1 MRLSPRAWFASPFF
15 PWVTGGVLTVLA
27 VPEIRRMDAMSPVIL
42 AATFAATVPLIW
54 RRSHP
59 AVAYVSVAG
68 SFASWLT
75 WGQLWVTACVAGSL
89 GFFTLAR
96 HRVTAPFVLAA
107 CGAAGAFLVNWLRIL
122 RGYYG
127 QYGPEALTAT
137 HFVDGF
143 MIAVAIVATVSLG
156 DALRSR
162 EETRKVRDTAQARL
176 IAEERR
182 RAVAEERAVI
192 ARELHDVV
200 AHSVSVIALQAESA
214 TYTTPDLSPQA
225 RDGFQ
230 QIAASARS
238 SLTELRQLLGV
249 LRSGTAVYGAAQPQL
264 PGGADLASGTALAS
278 GAQVPGGAKLGG
290 AAELPGGVGLSG
302 GVEPAGGASL
312 AGGARLG
319 GGAELAGGVERG
331 GGVEPAGGAS
341 LAGGA
346 ELAPQPSLADLEH
359 LMAQHRAAGGSVTL
373 RTAGARG
380 DLPGTLEL
388 TAYRIVQEAL
398 TNVRRHAPGAHAM
411 VDVEYRPGRL
421 DLSVADDGSAP
432 APAPRPEAVPGH
444 GLAGMRE
451 RAALLGGRLTVGQ
464 EPGGGFRVAAELPV
478 RRPAG
483 AASGGAS

>member
-1 MRLSPRAWFASPFF
+1 MRVSPRAWFASPLF
-15 PWVTGGVLTVLA
+15 PWCTGGVLTVLV

-42 AATFAATVPLIW
+42 AATFAATVPLMW

-59 AVAYVSVAG
+59 AVAYVSVLG

-75 WGQLWVTACVAGSL
+75 WGQLWATACVAGSL

-96 HRVTAPFVLAA
+96 HRVAAPFALAV
-107 CGAAGAFLVNWLRIL
+107 CGVAGAFLVNFLRIL

-127 QYGPEALTAT
+127 SESLTAA

-143 MIAVAIVATVSLG
+143 MIAVAIVGTVSLG

-162 EETRKVRDTAQARL
+162 EETRKVRDAAQARL
-176 IAEERR
+176 IEEERR
-182 RAVAEERAVI
+182 RAVVEERAVI

-214 TYTTPDLSPQA
+214 TYTTPGLSPQA

-238 SLTELRQLLGV
+238 SLAELRQLLGV
-249 LRSGTAVYGAAQPQL
+249 LRSHTDLFGT
-264 PGGADLASGTALAS
+264 GGA
-278 GAQVPGGAKLGG
+278 V
-290 AAELPGGVGLSG
+290 SG
-302 GVEPAGGASL
+302 GRTS
-312 AGGARLG
+312 
-319 GGAELAGGVERG
+319 
-331 GGVEPAGGAS
+331 
-341 LAGGA
+341 GGA

-359 LMAQHRAAGGSVTL
+359 LMTQHRAAGGSVTL
-373 RTAGARG
+373 RTAGEIG

-398 TNVRRHAPGAHAM
+398 TNVRRHAPGAHAV
-411 VDVEYRPGRL
+411 VDLEYRPDRL
-421 DLSVADDGSAP
+421 DLTVADDGSEP
-432 APAPRPEAVPGH
+432 APHPGATPGH

-451 RAALLGGRLTVGQ
+451 RAALLGGRLTAGPQ
-464 EPGGGFRVAAELPV
+464 PGGGFRVAAELPV

-483 AASGGAS
+483 AASGAAR